1 MRRIGAFDKIRY
13 SHRILRGYNFQIVA
27 GRDEVRQKIANDSMR
42 SSYWDFA
49 QALDDCPLKGP
60 DP

>member
-27 GRDEVRQKIANDSMR
+27 GRDEVRQKIAKDSMR
-42 SSYWDFA
+42 SSA
-49 QALDDCPLKGP
+49 ITKIH
-60 DP
+60 

>member
-27 GRDEVRQKIANDSMR
+27 GRDEVRQKIANESMR
-42 SSYWDFA
+42 SSAITKIHEHLLGF
-49 QALDDCPLKGP
+49 CPRAG
-60 DP
+60 